1 MTSPPVVVG
10 ALGLTEVRVKIY
22 GVKGVKDVALIVD
35 TGSED
40 TWISRKVLMEIGIEP
55 RLART
60 YRTINNARIQ
70 REVAPVEIEF
80 LGTRMPCP
88 TVFAEQEDVNV
99 LGATALE
106 ILGLE
111 VDPRTHEI
119 RPAEALA
126 AY

>member
-1 MTSPPVVVG
+1 MR

-22 GVKGVKDVALIVD
+22 GPKGVKDVSLIVD

-40 TWISRKVLMEIGIEP
+40 TWIARKALNEIGVEP
-55 RLART
+55 RLTRA
-60 YRTINNARIQ
+60 YRTINNARID

-80 LGTRMPCP
+80 LGMKMPCP
-88 TVFAEQEDVNV
+88 TVFAEDEDVNV

>member
-1 MTSPPVVVG
+1 MR

-22 GVKGVKDVALIVD
+22 GPKGVKELPLIVD

-40 TWISRKVLMEIGIEP
+40 TWITRKILKEIGVEP
-55 RLART
+55 RFTRT
-60 YRTINNARIQ
+60 YRTINNARVK
-70 REVAPVEIEF
+70 REVGPVEVEF
-80 LGTRMPCP
+80 LGMRMPCP
-88 TVFAEQEDVNV
+88 TVFAEEEDANV

>member
-1 MTSPPVVVG
+1 
-10 ALGLTEVRVKIY
+10 LTEVRVKIY
-22 GVKGVKDVALIVD
+22 GQKGMKEISLIVE

-40 TWISRKVLMEIGIEP
+40 TWMARKVLDEIGIEP
-55 RLART
+55 RLSRT

-70 REVAPVEIEF
+70 RQVAPVEVEF
-80 LGTRMPCP
+80 LGMRMPCP
-88 TVFAEQEDVNV
+88 TVFAEEEDVNV
-99 LGATALE
+99 LGVTALE

>member
-1 MTSPPVVVG
+1 MTD
-10 ALGLTEVRVKIY
+10 VRVRIY
-22 GVKGVKDVALIVD
+22 GPGGMKEISLVGD

-40 TWISRKVLMEIGIEP
+40 TWIASELLRELGIEP
-55 RLART
+55 RFRRT

-70 REVAPVEIEF
+70 REVAPVEVEL

-88 TVFAEQEDVNV
+88 AVFAEEQDVNV

-111 VDPRTHEI
+111 VDPRSHEV

-126 AY
+126 AYEFSPLI

>member
-1 MTSPPVVVG
+1 LSDSPANVRE
-10 ALGLTEVRVKIY
+10 LGLTEVRVKIF
-22 GVKGVKDVALIVD
+22 GPKAVKEVPLIVD

-40 TWISRKVLMEIGIEP
+40 TWIARKILAEIGIEP
-55 RLART
+55 RLTRT
-60 YRTINNARIQ
+60 YRTINNARIERQ
-70 REVAPVEIEF
+70 VAPVELEL
-80 LGTRMPCP
+80 LGMRMPCP
-88 TVFAEQEDVNV
+88 TVFAEEEDVNV

-111 VDPRTHEI
+111 VNSRTHEI

>member
-1 MTSPPVVVG
+1 
-10 ALGLTEVRVKIY
+10 
-22 GVKGVKDVALIVD
+22 VKDVSLIVD
-35 TGSED
+35 IGSED
-40 TWISRKVLMEIGIEP
+40 TWIAKEVLIEIGIEP
-55 RLART
+55 RLTRT
-60 YRTINNARIQ
+60 YRTIDAAHIQ
-70 REVAPVEIEF
+70 RQVGPVEIEL
-80 LGTRMPCP
+80 LGVRMPCP
-88 TVFAEQEDVNV
+88 TVFAEEEDVNV

>member
-1 MTSPPVVVG
+1 M
-10 ALGLTEVRVKIY
+10 TEVRVKIY
-22 GVKGVKDVALIVD
+22 GGKGVREVALIVD

-40 TWISRKVLMEIGIEP
+40 TWISRKVLMEIGIQP